1 MAAKILIADDQRD
14 LRAMII
20 RHLRRGGYELHEA
33 ENGRD
38 ALEKTLDLGPDL
50 VLLDM
55 HMPVMNGDEAAKS
68 MRANGYGGIIVA
80 FTASAR
86 TSDLNNAIT
95 AGCDYFLSKPIVG
108 NFSQRIAKFLEDG
121 RPPVAEPRVE
131 EFPLPDMAEET
142 ARAVVTAA
150 AEADFGLAAAKGGE
164 LSMRSR
170 RVGEEE
176 LSSLAERIVAAA
188 LARDVGAI
196 VESAR
201 RLTAA
206 AGSLRRRNFDANGRT
221 Q

>member
-1 MAAKILIADDQRD
+1 MAAKILIVDDQRD
-14 LRAMII
+14 LRTMII
-20 RHLRRGGYELHEA
+20 RHLRSGGYELHEA
-33 ENGRD
+33 ENGKD
-38 ALEKTLDLGPDL
+38 GLEKTLDLGPDL

-55 HMPVMNGDEAAKS
+55 HMPVVNGYDAAKS

-108 NFSQRIAKFLEDG
+108 NFSQRIAKFLEEG
-121 RPPVAEPRVE
+121 RPPVAEHRVE
-131 EFPLPDMAEET
+131 EFSLPDMAEET

-150 AEADFGLAAAKGGE
+150 AEADFGFAADKGGA
-164 LSMRSR
+164 LSKRSR

-176 LSSLAERIVAAA
+176 LFSLAERIVAAA
-188 LARDVGAI
+188 RARDGGAI

-201 RLTAA
+201 RLRVEADL
-206 AGSLRRRNFDANGRT
+206 LRRRNFDTNGRT